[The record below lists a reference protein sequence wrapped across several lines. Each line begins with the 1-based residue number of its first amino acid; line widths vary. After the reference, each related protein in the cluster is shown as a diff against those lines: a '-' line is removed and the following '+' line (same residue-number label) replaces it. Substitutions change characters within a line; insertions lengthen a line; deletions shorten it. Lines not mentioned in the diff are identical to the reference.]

1 MPTVLVIDDEE
12 SVTEFLRE
20 VLEDAGYQVETAT
33 DGYRALEL
41 VQDYSFD
48 AILLDIRMPELDGLQ
63 VMERIQQIDGALPVI
78 LMTAFGT
85 TEMAIQA
92 MKAGAFDYIVKPF
105 NLDELILTVKKAVTM
120 KQLASEVEILRG
132 NHGAEQAPVELPM
145 DIMIGQSLPMQAV
158 YKTIGRVA
166 NSNVTVLIQG
176 ESGTGKELVA
186 RAIHGNSDRRG
197 GPFVKINCAT
207 IPENLMESELFGYE
221 KGAFTGAGS
230 RKPGKFELAHQGTIF
245 LDEIGELTLSAQ
257 AKLLRVLQEKEF
269 ERVGGTE
276 NIRVDVRILA
286 ATNKDLQRCVQEGTF
301 REDLY
306 FRLRVVT
313 IWLPPLREH
322 MEDVPVLARYFL
334 QHYSRELS
342 KVVNDFSP
350 AAMLMLQQYDW
361 PGNVRE
367 LRNICEQAVVLARGP
382 IIMPED
388 LPFSLQSSSRE
399 LREAVLKPGMTLKEI
414 VADVERQ
421 VILRTL
427 REHNWNRSATAKVLG
442 LNRRSLY
449 AKMKEYGLIS

>member
-1 MPTVLVIDDEE
+1 MSTILVIDDEE
-12 SVTEFLRE
+12 GVTEFLRE
-20 VLEDAGYQVETAT
+20 VLEDAGYRVETAN
-33 DGYRALEL
+33 DGYRALAL
-41 VQDYSFD
+41 VQEIPPD

-63 VMERIQQIDGALPVI
+63 VMERIQRIDGGLPVI

-132 NHGAEQAPVELPM
+132 NHSAKTAPVDLPV
-145 DIMIGQSLPMQAV
+145 DVMIGQSLPMQNV

-166 NSNVTVLIQG
+166 GSNVTVLIQG

-186 RAIHGNSDRRG
+186 RAIHDNSERRD

-221 KGAFTGAGS
+221 KGAFTGAGA

-269 ERVGGTE
+269 ERVGGTQ

-286 ATNKDLQRCVQEGTF
+286 ATNKDLQRCVQEGIF

-306 FRLRVVT
+306 FRLRVV
-313 IWLPPLREH
+313 IIRLPPLREH
-322 MEDVPVLARYFL
+322 LEDVPVLARYFL
-334 QHYSRELS
+334 QHYSRELNQP
-342 KVVNDFSP
+342 VNDFSP
-350 AAMLMLQQYDW
+350 EAMLLLQQYDW

-367 LRNICEQAVVLARGP
+367 LRNVCEQAVVLARGP

-388 LPFSLQSSSRE
+388 LPFSLHASGRE
-399 LREAVLKPGMTLKEI
+399 LREAVLKPGATLKEI

-427 REHNWNRSATAKVLG
+427 REHNWNRTATARALG

-449 AKMKEYGLIS
+449 AKMKEYGLI

>member
-1 MPTVLVIDDEE
+1 MSTVLVIDDEE

-20 VLEDAGYQVETAT
+20 VLEDAGYRVETAT

-41 VQDYSFD
+41 VQEIPPD
-48 AILLDIRMPELDGLQ
+48 AILLDIRMPDLDGLQ
-63 VMERIQQIDGALPVI
+63 VMERIQQIDGGLPVI

-105 NLDELILTVKKAVTM
+105 NLDELLLTVKKAVTM

-132 NHGAEQAPVELPM
+132 NHGAKTAPM
-145 DIMIGQSLPMQAV
+145 DLPVDVMIGQSPPMQAV

-186 RAIHGNSDRRG
+186 RTIHENSERRN

-221 KGAFTGAGS
+221 KGAFTGAGA

-269 ERVGGTE
+269 ERVGGTQ

-322 MEDVPVLARYFL
+322 LEDVPALARYFL
-334 QHYSRELS
+334 QHYSRELN
-342 KVVNDFSP
+342 KPVNDFSP
-350 AAMLMLQQYDW
+350 AAMLLLQQYDW

-382 IIMPED
+382 VIMPED
-388 LPFSLQSSSRE
+388 LPFSLQTSSRE
-399 LREAVLKPGMTLKEI
+399 LREAVLKPGATLKEI

-421 VILRTL
+421 VILRAL
-427 REHNWNRSATAKVLG
+427 REHNWNRTATARALG

-449 AKMKEYGLIS
+449 AKMKEYGLI